1 MIEVEVKGVRHAP
14 SALAELI
21 DATLNGP
28 GDDDPDTSVAE
39 TGKFVRTQ
47 QAEAQIARGSWQDI
61 ETVPFETFDDADRN
75 WTDV

>member
-1 MIEVEVKGVRHAP
+1 MIEVEVKGVHHAP

-21 DATLNGP
+21 DATLNGT
-28 GDDDPDTSVAE
+28 GDDPDTSVAE

-47 QAEAQIARGSWQDI
+47 QAEAQIARGSWQDL
-61 ETVPFETFDDADRN
+61 ETVPFETFDDVDRN